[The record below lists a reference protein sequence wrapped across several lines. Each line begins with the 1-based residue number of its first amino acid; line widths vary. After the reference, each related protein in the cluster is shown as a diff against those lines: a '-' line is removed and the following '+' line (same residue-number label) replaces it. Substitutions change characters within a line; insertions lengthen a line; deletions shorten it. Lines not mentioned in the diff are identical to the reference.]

1 VSRRADIITAAVA
14 VAVHAVAALAIAR
27 QERRP
32 APVKRPIEVE
42 FRHPEPPPAP
52 PPPPIAAPVPPPPA
66 PRVSPRPIARK
77 VAINT
82 PARPTPIPP
91 APTPE
96 PPSRK
101 PAAPPV
107 YGIAMESPI
116 DASSAIAAP
125 RGGSGLGVTAG
136 GNRHGVVGGAV
147 GGTGS
152 GPAAPAAELSIKK
165 MPEVDTDACGRS
177 IHYPPEAERA
187 GIEGKIR
194 LRVALDARGQVTSA
208 RVLRG
213 IGHGLDQ
220 AAVEALTHR
229 CRFTPAIGSDGHPV
243 AFVIESYTFAFELPR

>member
-1 VSRRADIITAAVA
+1 
-14 VAVHAVAALAIAR
+14 
-27 QERRP
+27 
-32 APVKRPIEVE
+32 VKRPIEVE
-42 FRHPEPPPAP
+42 FRSPEPPPAP

-82 PARPTPIPP
+82 PARPTPIPA
-91 APTPE
+91 APILPSAPE
-96 PPSRK
+96 PTKRA
-101 PAAPPV
+101 AAPPV
-107 YGIAMESPI
+107 YGIAMESPT
-116 DASSAIAAP
+116 DASSAVAAP

-136 GNRHGVVGGAV
+136 GSRHGVVGGAV

-229 CRFTPAIGSDGHPV
+229 CRFTPAIANDGRPV
-243 AFVIESYTFAFELPR
+243 PFVIESYTFAFELPR